1 MKKMWQSERNEKNE
15 QELEHEKRARAVSEI
30 QKNIYKRQQKVNKKK
45 KNLDC
50 VKPSQISFPRIL

>member
-45 KNLDC
+45 KTLI
-50 VKPSQISFPRIL
+50 V

>member
-1 MKKMWQSERNEKNE
+1 MKKNMWQSERNEKNE

-45 KNLDC
+45 NLI
-50 VKPSQISFPRIL
+50 V